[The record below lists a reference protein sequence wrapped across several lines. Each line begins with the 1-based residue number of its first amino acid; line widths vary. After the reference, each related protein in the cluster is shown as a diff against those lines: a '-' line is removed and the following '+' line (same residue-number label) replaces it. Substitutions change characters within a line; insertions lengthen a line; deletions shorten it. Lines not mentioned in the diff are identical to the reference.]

1 MILNRQPFIVF
12 TEGESVY
19 VQDFPA
25 SKQKWIPG
33 TIQRAT
39 HPVPY
44 IVMLS
49 DDSTVTRY
57 FDNIKARHTKNTSD
71 QEKCQ
76 LYSSFQPLSSEHT
89 VIQLVA
95 TTDDPAGPELF
106 ILTRPSRNR

>member
-1 MILNRQPFIVF
+1 MILNRQPFRVF

-19 VQDFPA
+19 VQDFTA
-25 SKQKWIPG
+25 LKQKWIPG

-76 LYSSFQPLSSEHT
+76 LYSSFQPLSSETHNHT
-89 VIQLVA
+89 
-95 TTDDPAGPELF
+95 T
-106 ILTRPSRNR
+106 SSYN